1 MPWRVAPAWPD
12 SPPPCTLTLMSNV
25 SAWLVSSRGCL
36 TIMIEVWRPKNSW
49 MSLPLTVIWPVP
61 FFMKTRAT
69 LLLRRPV
76 PLFHSPIIVG
86 SLQFQRLRLLGGV
99 RMLRAAVHLQLLDH
113 GVAERAL
120 GQHALDGLLECA
132 AGMLG
137 LHVAEVGFTDAA
149 REARVAVILLVEL
162 LRAGDPELGGIDDD
176 DEVAGVDVRRVDGL
190 VLAAQTECCFA
201 GNTSEHLV
209 GGVNHKPL
217 VRHVSGFCAE
227 RFHVSFRGGL
237 RILFRGRCLSCE
249 DLLGGV
255 SGRCPSGWVPAV
267 SAAGPFGC
275 AAEPKILRRIK
286 HLPQARAP
294 AAVPSADVQ

>member
-12 SPPPCTLTLMSNV
+12 SPPPCTLTWMSNV

-49 MSLPLTVIWPVP
+49 MSLPLTVILPVP
-61 FFMKTRAT
+61 FFRKTRAT

-113 GVAERAL
+113 RVAERAL
-120 GQHALDGLLECA
+120 GQHALDGLLQRA
-132 AGMLG
+132 AGVPG
-137 LHVAEVGFTDAA
+137 LHVAEVGLADAA
-149 REARVAVILLVEL
+149 GEAGVAVVLLVEL
-162 LRAGDPELGGIDDD
+162 LGAGDPELGGVDDD

-217 VRHVSGFCAE
+217 VLHVSGFRAE
-227 RFHVSFRGGL
+227 RFHEGPSRVCGSF
-237 RILFRGRCLSCE
+237 SAV
-249 DLLGGV
+249 GV
-255 SGRCPSGWVPAV
+255 FLVKTS
-267 SAAGPFGC
+267 
-275 AAEPKILRRIK
+275 
-286 HLPQARAP
+286 
-294 AAVPSADVQ
+294 